1 MSQSATMN
9 TATATAPIV
18 TPAAAG
24 PKSLP
29 MKYKAMLCASISF
42 IHNHIPE
49 EQKGEYY
56 NKLPL
61 YASVEEQMAYFDTK
75 SDIKQI
81 EQTIYKPMIKEQKKK
96 EKEANKPVKEKK
108 PRAPRKKKEAVVE
121 QPVVQETTTAAPA
134 IEEPTTKPI
143 ETEEAKQDDVELE
156 FENTYAEEGPV
167 TSSPKPPVVEKKEKK
182 TKAAAAPKAPKEPK
196 AKKTKEG
203 GTPVLPTETNSTA
216 APKEEKAKKPKGV
229 RKTKEEKKEA
239 PKKDVDYYMVPPSVI
254 PEGRFW
260 TEDEDFRNGQL
271 FSNGKDEDGDS
282 APAELVGKLVDG
294 KAVFDN

>member
-1 MSQSATMN
+1 SQNHKKLKKRDHIDDTQYINQTSMSQSATMN
-9 TATATAPIV
+9 TVTATAPIV

-42 IHNHIPE
+42 IHHHIPE

-81 EQTIYKPMIKEQKKK
+81 EQTIYKPMVKEQKKK

-121 QPVVQETTTAAPA
+121 QPVVQETTTAPPA
-134 IEEPTTKPI
+134 IEEPTTKTM
-143 ETEEAKQDDVELE
+143 ETQEAKQDDVELE
-156 FENTYAEEGPV
+156 
-167 TSSPKPPVVEKKEKK
+167 
-182 TKAAAAPKAPKEPK
+182 
-196 AKKTKEG
+196 
-203 GTPVLPTETNSTA
+203 
-216 APKEEKAKKPKGV
+216 
-229 RKTKEEKKEA
+229 
-239 PKKDVDYYMVPPSVI
+239 
-254 PEGRFW
+254 
-260 TEDEDFRNGQL
+260 
-271 FSNGKDEDGDS
+271 
-282 APAELVGKLVDG
+282 
-294 KAVFDN
+294 

>member
-9 TATATAPIV
+9 TVTATAPIV

-134 IEEPTTKPI
+134 IEEPTTKPM
-143 ETEEAKQDDVELE
+143 ETQEAKQDDVELE

-182 TKAAAAPKAPKEPK
+182 TKAVPKAPKEPK
-196 AKKTKEG
+196 AKKTKEV
-203 GTPVLPTETNSTA
+203 PLSPLF
-216 APKEEKAKKPKGV
+216 KEE
-229 RKTKEEKKEA
+229 E
-239 PKKDVDYYMVPPSVI
+239 
-254 PEGRFW
+254 
-260 TEDEDFRNGQL
+260 
-271 FSNGKDEDGDS
+271 
-282 APAELVGKLVDG
+282 
-294 KAVFDN
+294 

>member
-9 TATATAPIV
+9 TVTATAPIV
-18 TPAAAG
+18 TPASAG

-81 EQTIYKPMIKEQKKK
+81 EQTIYKPMVKEQKKK

-121 QPVVQETTTAAPA
+121 QPVTVEATTQETTT
-134 IEEPTTKPI
+134 KPM

-156 FENTYAEEGPV
+156 FENTYTEEEPV
-167 TSSPKPPVVEKKEKK
+167 TSSPKPPIVEKKEKK
-182 TKAAAAPKAPKEPK
+182 TKAAPKAPKEPK

-203 GTPVLPTETNSTA
+203 GTPVLPTETTSTA
-216 APKEEKAKKPKGV
+216 APKEEKAKKPKGI

>member
-9 TATATAPIV
+9 TVTVTAPIV
-18 TPAAAG
+18 APATG

-42 IHNHIPE
+42 VHNHIPE

-61 YASVEEQMAYFDTK
+61 YASVEDQMAYFDTK

-81 EQTIYKPMIKEQKKK
+81 EQTIYKPMVKEQKKK

-108 PRAPRKKKEAVVE
+108 PRAPRKKKEAAVVE
-121 QPVVQETTTAAPA
+121 QPVVQETTTAPPA
-134 IEEPTTKPI
+134 IEEPTTKPM
-143 ETEEAKQDDVELE
+143 ETQEAKQDDVELE
-156 FENTYAEEGPV
+156 FENTYTEEEPV
-167 TSSPKPPVVEKKEKK
+167 TSSPKPPIVEKKEKK
-182 TKAAAAPKAPKEPK
+182 TKTAPKAPKEPK

-203 GTPVLPTETNSTA
+203 GTPVLPTETTSTEA
-216 APKEEKAKKPKGV
+216 APKEEKAKKPKGI
-229 RKTKEEKKEA
+229 RKTKEEKKEV

-254 PEGRFW
+254 AEGRFW

-282 APAELVGKLVDG
+282 APGELVGKLVDG